1 MEQLGQGRR
10 GRDAQGGRGVFSSAV
25 DGFWLYV
32 PRRMEKEILSQMLDF
47 AQRLHDGEFCHAT
60 WIPFYGVCHEVFE
73 RGGQGVYARRLAPR
87 LGDTC
92 GGCHDVVVLEAERTR
107 DFFDAGGAGRLLG

>member
-1 MEQLGQGRR
+1 MRR
-10 GRDAQGGRGVFSSAV
+10 LNRYWFSTKIV
-25 DGFWLYV
+25 
-32 PRRMEKEILSQMLDF
+32 RRAAPIARS
-47 AQRLHDGEFCHAT
+47 HAT